1 MTAKSRRRKLLKTLR
16 RENELV
22 TRTQADRAEADRAE
36 EQIRDRVRQERDAQR
51 NTQAGGGEAEVR
63 T

>member
-22 TRTQADRAEADRAE
+22 TRTQADRAE

>member
-1 MTAKSRRRKLLKTLR
+1 MTAKSRRHKLLKTLR

-22 TRTQADRAEADRAE
+22 TRTQADRAE